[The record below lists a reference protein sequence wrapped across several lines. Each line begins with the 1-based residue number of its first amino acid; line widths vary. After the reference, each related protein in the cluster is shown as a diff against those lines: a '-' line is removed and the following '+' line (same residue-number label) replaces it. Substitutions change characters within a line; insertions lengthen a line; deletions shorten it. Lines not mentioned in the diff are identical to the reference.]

1 MTDSAPRIGII
12 GAGAIGGFYGLML
25 ARAGH
30 DVHFLMRG
38 DYEAVREHGLSL
50 KSSDFGDFR
59 LSDTQVYRDVAQ
71 MPVCDLLLVA
81 AKTTSNQA
89 LAPLIAQAAAPGAT
103 VLLLQNGLGVE
114 DEMRARLPR
123 HLHLLG
129 GLCMVSV
136 HRRGAGLIEHCGF
149 GSINIGY
156 HSGADGEEAQRV
168 MSRILSLFAKAGI
181 DVPLMENLA
190 RARWQKL
197 VMNIPFNGLSVVLD
211 SGTLAMRAQQEV
223 RVLLR
228 ELMDEV
234 VAGAA
239 ACGHDLGVAF
249 VDEAWAATDGNA
261 DFQPSMYLDYKAG
274 RELELHAIYE
284 APLQAAQAAGYRMV
298 KIEMLYQTL
307 CFLDQRN
314 RTCAR

>member
-1 MTDSAPRIGII
+1 MTDLAPRIGII

-25 ARAGH
+25 ARAGYE
-30 DVHFLMRG
+30 VHFLMRS

-50 KSSDFGDFR
+50 KSSDFGDFQ
-59 LSDTQVYRDVAQ
+59 LTDTQVYRDVAQ
-71 MPVCDLLLVA
+71 MPACDVLLVA

-89 LAPLIAQAAAPGAT
+89 LAPLIAQAAAHGAT

-114 DEMRARLPR
+114 DEMRAHLPA

-156 HSGADGEEAQRV
+156 HSGADGEEAQQVLRHT
-168 MSRILSLFAKAGI
+168 LGLFAKAGI
-181 DVPLMENLA
+181 DAPMMGDLA
-190 RARWQKL
+190 HARWQKL

-211 SGTLAMRAQQEV
+211 SGTLAMRAQPEV
-223 RVLLR
+223 RDLLL
-228 ELMDEV
+228 ELMNEV

-239 ACGHDLGVAF
+239 ACGHSLGEDF
-249 VDEAWAATDGNA
+249 VDKAWSATDGNA
-261 DFQPSMYLDYKAG
+261 DFHPSMYLDYKAG
-274 RELELHAIYE
+274 RALELHAIYE
-284 APLQAAQAAGYRMV
+284 APLRAAREAGYRMV
-298 KIEMLYQTL
+298 KIEMLHQTL

-314 RTCAR
+314 RVFAH